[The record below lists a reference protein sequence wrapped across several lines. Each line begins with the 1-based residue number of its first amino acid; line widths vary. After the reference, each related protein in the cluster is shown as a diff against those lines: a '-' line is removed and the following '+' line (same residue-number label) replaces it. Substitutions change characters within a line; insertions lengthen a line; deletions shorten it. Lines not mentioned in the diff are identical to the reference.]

1 MTKSKIY
8 EPSATE
14 FLRPGRVLSFH
25 VSHGEA
31 SVSPE
36 ISSTALHSSVS
47 HHLLNC
53 VVSVSSEHNLFKT
66 ALTGGV

>member
-1 MTKSKIY
+1 MTKSEIY

-31 SVSPE
+31 SVSPK
-36 ISSTALHSSVS
+36 ISSTA
-47 HHLLNC
+47 C
-53 VVSVSSEHNLFKT
+53 IVVFLITYQT
-66 ALTGGV
+66 AW